1 MQKSPHGIVRDW
13 SIADLGDPGTRHHD
27 DIAN

>member
-13 SIADLGDPGTRHHD
+13 SIVDQRDPGERHHD

>member
-1 MQKSPHGIVRDW
+1 MQKPPRGIVRDW
-13 SIADLGDPGTRHHD
+13 SIADQDDPGARHHD